1 MSDKTFVFAADRHGR
16 EDEAEGDIYIGAGD
30 EIYAVDNQE
39 NANGIEEHETGFYG
53 NADSR
58 SEVAEYA
65 AGELEERF
73 AQLSEDY
80 EEAYLALGNHED
92 QLLNKDLV
100 KQVAGNYENVHIK
113 EDDLAEIEGRNFYF
127 GESFQA
133 NSDQQQLYD
142 DEVAAEDAGYDEDEL
157 EEVGEV
163 LGKDSS
169 EVNCDDIN
177 ALLDGDVEQ
186 ESSSKIREVL
196 ESAPLLGE
204 YVFEPLYRLKD
215 KYFEPPTETVEIQ
228 GLEKTEQHEEI
239 DEVKQEYDEMIS
251 EKVERIADAEGE
263 VTYVAHGQPQT
274 DEKPFASI
282 QTREILERSEN
293 LGAAYVGHFH
303 GAFDGQKEK
312 EIAGTKVINPME
324 GYTIDESGGA
334 LQNYETHQF
343 EGDPVADAE
352 PVELQQGNAV
362 EDLSEEQRQRVNEIF
377 QEAQQEAS
385 SEQELNQILQERM
398 QEEGIQI

>member
-133 NSDQQQLYD
+133 NSDQEQLYD